1 MTEQKDKNLDAVAR
15 FYAKIAA
22 DYDAQEED
30 PERSADLDEVADG
43 LAPLVAGRRV
53 LELACGTGRWTEV
66 LASGAAHV
74 VAIDINDAMLDLARG
89 RGLPTETVTLRQAD
103 GLDLPADLGPV
114 DVVFIGFW
122 WSHLTR
128 EGQERLLAGLRQR
141 VGKDTQLIVLDDEQ
155 VDGMSAPVARTDA
168 QGNTYQVVSAPDGER
183 FEVPKS
189 YPTDSALRKRLGNVA
204 REIRIARWE
213 SCWVLTCRLK

>member
-1 MTEQKDKNLDAVAR
+1 MEQKDKDLDAVAR
-15 FYAKIAA
+15 YYAKTAA
-22 DYDAQEED
+22 DYDIKEED
-30 PERSADLDEVADG
+30 PEREADLEEVADG
-43 LAPLVAGRRV
+43 LAPLVAGQTV
-53 LELACGTGRWTEV
+53 LDLACGSGRWTEV
-66 LASGAAHV
+66 LAADAARV
-74 VAIDINDAMLDLARG
+74 IGIDVNDAMLELARE
-89 RGLPTETVTLRQAD
+89 RGLPADKVTFRQAD
-103 GLDLPADLGPV
+103 GLDLPDDLGPV

-128 EGQERLLAGLRQR
+128 DGQERLLAGLRAR
-141 VGKDTQLIVLDDEQ
+141 VGKGTQLIVLDDEY
-155 VDGMSAPVARTDA
+155 VDGISEPVARTDA

-183 FEVPKS
+183 FELPKS